1 MTNNVFLFVDRS
13 ITIQRGTIS
22 IINAIRIPRG
32 FMYKESKKLPLNKER
47 TDLVEPHDAQGKF
60 VACLN
65 KQTSTVLVSD

>member
-32 FMYKESKKLPLNKER
+32 FMYKDSKKLPCNKER
-47 TDLVEPHDAQGKF
+47 TDLVEPQDAQGKL

>member
-1 MTNNVFLFVDRS
+1 M
-13 ITIQRGTIS
+13 S

-47 TDLVEPHDAQGKF
+47 TDLVEPQDAQGKL